1 MIQGMEWVIVLVVVA
16 ILLLWGPEKIPKIAR
31 AIGQARRE
39 YERASRDL
47 QEELRS
53 GVGEPTSLAAPQSSA
68 DIISIARSL
77 GIETE
82 GKTKDQI
89 ADEIAAKLKEK
100 K

>member
-16 ILLLWGPEKIPKIAR
+16 ILLLWGPDKIPKIAR

-39 YERASRDL
+39 YEKASRDV
-47 QEELRS
+47 QEEFRS
-53 GVGEPTSLAAPQSSA
+53 VISETPAPATSQPSS
-68 DIISIARSL
+68 DIITIAKSL

-82 GKTKDQI
+82 GKTRDQI
-89 ADEIAAKLKEK
+89 ADEIAARLKAK